1 VQDGKGTH
9 RTESII
15 KLEGKVLEIDRPI
28 DTTGLERIVLQRT
41 KGTIMHSNDQL
52 ITITQYSMTTARGM
66 VLASTSFDS
75 VEHALQLPSLCP
87 RTHSIVIKNNK
98 AGTGSVYDPDFSEHQ
113 DQLEQ
118 ELRELF
124 PDEFNKT

>member
-1 VQDGKGTH
+1 MSDF
-9 RTESII
+9 
-15 KLEGKVLEIDRPI
+15 PI

-41 KGTIMHSNDQL
+41 KAKIMHSNDPL

-66 VLASTSFDS
+66 VLASTSFDN

-98 AGTGSVYDPDFSEHQ
+98 AGTGSFYDPDFSIHQ

-118 ELRELF
+118 ELREIF
-124 PDEFNKT
+124 PDELNQT